1 MDRVRVSRYSLVSL
15 LSVICSVRSAAHIV
29 KPRLQGDDSISF
41 PSQECCDDIVSQSLC
56 EQYEKSKSFQLM
68 CQVLL

>member
-56 EQYEKSKSFQLM
+56 
-68 CQVLL
+68 